1 MKKLTALITIFYS
14 LVLINACSNHVP
26 SVEEV
31 KAEEVK
37 AEETKVTETKAEEV
51 KAEVTK

>member
-1 MKKLTALITIFYS
+1 MKKLTVLITIFYS

-26 SVEEV
+26 S
-31 KAEEVK
+31 AEETK

-51 KAEVTK
+51 KAEETK